1 MIDAIIN
8 FFTDNHI
15 GLGISKF
22 LMRFVSFKKLLDSS
36 KVIDDINT
44 IEQIKGLFDALLP
57 KDDKAQ
63 QYSIAYLLLVKCP
76 NNNEWEVTAIN
87 AKYKYLAKGVI
98 TVNLSNAANADSY
111 YISFQ

>member
-36 KVIDDINT
+36 KIIDDINT
-44 IEQIKGLFDALLP
+44 IEQIKGLFDASLP

-87 AKYKYLAKGVI
+87 SKYKYLDKTTI
-98 TVNLSNAANADSY
+98 KINLPNSDTDSY
-111 YISFQ
+111 YIRL

>member
-44 IEQIKGLFDALLP
+44 IEQVKSLFDAWLP
-57 KDDKAQ
+57 DNDRTQ
-63 QYSIAYLLLVKCP
+63 QYAIAYLLLVKHP
-76 NNNEWEVTAIN
+76 NNNEWEVTAIS
-87 AKYKYLAKGVI
+87 AKYKYLAKTTIIINMQNSVD
-98 TVNLSNAANADSY
+98 TDSY
-111 YISFQ
+111 YIRL

>member
-15 GLGISKF
+15 GLGVSKF

-44 IEQIKGLFDALLP
+44 IEQIKRLIDASLP
-57 KDDKAQ
+57 KEDRTL
-63 QYSIAYLLLVKCP
+63 QYAIAYLLLVKSP
-76 NNNEWEVTAIN
+76 NNNEWEVTAIS
-87 AKYKYLAKGVI
+87 AKYKYLAKTTI
-98 TVNLSNAANADSY
+98 TINLPNSVNTDSY
-111 YISFQ
+111 YIIL

>member
-22 LMRFVSFKKLLDSS
+22 LMRFTSFKKLLDSS

-44 IEQIKGLFDALLP
+44 IEHIKQLFNTSLP
-57 KDDKAQ
+57 EIG
-63 QYSIAYLLLVKCP
+63 SIQRNDVAYILLVKCP
-76 NNNEWEVTAIN
+76 KNNEWEATAIN

-98 TVNLSNAANADSY
+98 AVNLPNAVNAESY
-111 YISFQ
+111 YISLQ

>member
-22 LMRFVSFKKLLDSS
+22 LMRFVNFKKLLDAS

-44 IEQIKGLFDALLP
+44 IEQIKQLFDV
-57 KDDKAQ
+57 
-63 QYSIAYLLLVKCP
+63 S
-76 NNNEWEVTAIN
+76 
-87 AKYKYLAKGVI
+87 
-98 TVNLSNAANADSY
+98 
-111 YISFQ
+111 

>member
-22 LMRFVSFKKLLDSS
+22 LMRFVNFKKLLDSS
-36 KVIDDINT
+36 KIIDDINT
-44 IEQIKGLFDALLP
+44 IEQIKQLFDVSLP
-57 KDDKAQ
+57 NDDKTQ
-63 QYSIAYLLLVKCP
+63 QYAIAYLLLVKCP

-87 AKYKYLAKGVI
+87 SKYKYISRGVI
-98 TVNLSNAANADSY
+98 SINLSNADNADSY
-111 YISFQ
+111 YISL

>member
-44 IEQIKGLFDALLP
+44 IEQIKGLFDASLP

-76 NNNEWEVTAIN
+76 NKNEGEVTAIN

-98 TVNLSNAANADSY
+98 TGNLSNAANADSY

>member
-22 LMRFVSFKKLLDSS
+22 LMRFVNFKKLLDSS
-36 KVIDDINT
+36 KVIDDINK
-44 IEQIKGLFDALLP
+44 IEQIKQLFDASLP
-57 KDDKAQ
+57 NDDRTQ
-63 QYSIAYLLLVKCP
+63 QYAIAYLLLVKCP

-87 AKYKYLAKGVI
+87 SKYKYLAKTTI
-98 TVNLSNAANADSY
+98 IINLPNSDTDSY
-111 YISFQ
+111 YIRL

>member
-22 LMRFVSFKKLLDSS
+22 LMRFVNFKKLLDSS

-44 IEQIKGLFDALLP
+44 IEYIKQLFDASLP
-57 KDDKAQ
+57 EGDRMQ
-63 QYSIAYLLLVKCP
+63 QYGIAYLLLVKCS
-76 NNNEWEVTAIN
+76 NNNEWEATAIN
-87 AKYKYLAKGVI
+87 AKYKYLAKRVI
-98 TVNLSNAANADSY
+98 TVNLPNAVNADSY
-111 YISFQ
+111 YIKFQ